1 MCLVS
6 ATIPRHLEEAL
17 GDYLDISSFFRV
29 QTENLH
35 RVQPHVKHVFLR
47 IHKFDRT
54 VRLLETLSY
63 KNRQNRRIMIFTN
76 DRKSCKWLYHHLLA
90 NEIDCILL
98 SKAVDDE
105 IRLQEL
111 ERFQR
116 GEVNVCV
123 STDLGS
129 RGIDVRNVNTVEGSS
144 RVIETSLLFTR
155 R

>member
-6 ATIPRHLEEAL
+6 ATIPRHLEESL
-17 GDYLDISSFFRV
+17 GDYLDLKSFVRV

-47 IHKFDRT
+47 IHKFDRSL
-54 VRLLETLSY
+54 RLLDLLSH
-63 KNRQNRRIMIFTN
+63 KLRQKKRVMIFTN
-76 DRKSCKWLYHHLLA
+76 DRKSCKWLYHHLLD
-90 NEIDCILL
+90 NDIDCILL
-98 SKAVDDE
+98 SKAVDDAE
-105 IRLQEL
+105 RIQDL

-129 RGIDVRNVNTVEGSS
+129 RGIDFRNVSFLE
-144 RVIETSLLFTR
+144 L
-155 R
+155 